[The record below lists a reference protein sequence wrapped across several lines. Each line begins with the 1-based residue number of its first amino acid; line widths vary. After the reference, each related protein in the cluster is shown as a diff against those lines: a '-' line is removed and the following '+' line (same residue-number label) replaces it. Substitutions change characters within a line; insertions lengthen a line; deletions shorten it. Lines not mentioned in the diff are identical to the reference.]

1 MVTATAPA
9 TAIAATVAPAHVL
22 EMPTRIITVVSPITR
37 ADSISMGTDLA
48 VADFMELRTQVDMST
63 EEAV

>member
-1 MVTATAPA
+1 MVTATAHA
-9 TAIAATVAPAHVL
+9 MAIAVTVARARVL

-37 ADSISMGTDLA
+37 AANISMGTDLA